1 MVANNTPLP
10 PNLAQR
16 FPVLSVADVTGDT
29 AVARSAAAIRAALE
43 EKDIQVVTAKSL
55 DDGETAIRSDPG
67 FSCIVMSWALC
78 KENLDKTT
86 AIMRLAHRRAAH
98 LPIMLAM
105 SKASRSRVPL
115 EIVENVDGFIWLPED
130 SPKFIAGRIQAAA
143 KRYLDSILPPFFGAL
158 VNFDDT
164 HEYSWHTPGHTGGTA
179 FMKTAVGKTFM
190 DFYGEQMLRS
200 DLSVSVGETGSLN
213 DHSGPVADAEKNAAR
228 VFGADYTYFVIGGSS
243 ASNEIILHSAVT
255 DGDTVLV
262 DRNCHKSL
270 NYSLNMSGAV
280 PVYMM
285 PRRNARGVIG
295 PVPQSEMTPEAI
307 RKKLSESP
315 LVADKTVPPVLGV
328 LTNSTYDGLCY
339 NVRTTTAEMSK
350 TLPRIHY
357 DEAWY
362 AYARFN
368 PIYEGRYGMH
378 RGERH
383 ADDATVTATHST
395 HKLLAAMSQASM
407 LHIRS
412 GKVPVTPALFNEAFM
427 MHTSTSPQYSIIA
440 STDVSAKMMD
450 DAGEYLTDECL
461 VEAIDFRQAMARI
474 RQEVAERKP
483 GDWWFGMWQPDEV
496 DGKPFADADPGMLR
510 SNHDAWLLK
519 PGADWHGF
527 GDLGDDYCMLDPIK
541 ATVLTPGLSLEGR
554 LEDSGIPAPLVTSF
568 LSSRG
573 IVVEKTEPY
582 SFLILFSVGI
592 TKGKWG
598 SMVAGLIEFK
608 QNYDANEPLERV
620 MPDLVDSAPER
631 YAGMGLK
638 DLADEMHAAM
648 IKTKLLHSM
657 DEAFTIL
664 PDAVM
669 SPRKTYGQLVKGN
682 VEQIRV
688 SDMVDRVAAV
698 QLVPYPPGIPI
709 MMPGE
714 KVTEEKRAVVDY
726 LLALQT
732 FDSQFPGF
740 EHDTHGI
747 EIERDAE
754 GNAVY
759 MVYCLKESCT

>member
-1 MVANNTPLP
+1 MSSQTRPLP
-10 PNLAQR
+10 AALAAR
-16 FPVLSVADVTGDT
+16 YPVLAIADIISDT
-29 AVARSAAAIRAALE
+29 AVARSAAGIRAALE
-43 EKDIQVVTAKSL
+43 AKDIQVVVARSL
-55 DDGETAIRSDPG
+55 NDGETAISSDPA
-67 FSCIVMSWALC
+67 FSCIIMSWALC
-78 KENLDKTT
+78 KENLDQTV
-86 AIMRLAHRRAAH
+86 AIVRLAHRRCAG

-105 SKASRSRVPL
+105 AQASRSRVPL
-115 EIVENVDGFIWLPED
+115 ELIESIDGFIWLPED
-130 SPKFIAGRIQAAA
+130 SPEFIAGRVQAAA
-143 KRYLDSILPPFFGAL
+143 RRYLDSILPPFFGAL

-179 FMKTAVGKTFM
+179 FMKTAVGRTFI

-200 DLSVSVGETGSLN
+200 DLSVSVGDTGSLN
-213 DHSGPVADAEKNAAR
+213 DHSGPVGDAEKNAAR

-383 ADDATVTATHST
+383 ADDATVSATHST

-496 DGKPFADADPGMLR
+496 DGKHFADADPAMLR

-541 ATVLTPGLSLEGR
+541 ATVLTPGLSLEGK
-554 LEDSGIPAPLVTSF
+554 LEQSGIPAPLVTSF

-582 SFLILFSVGI
+582 SFLILFSIGI

-598 SMVAGLIEFK
+598 SMIAGLMEFK
-608 QNYDANEPLERV
+608 QSYDANEPLERV
-620 MPDLVDSAPER
+620 MPDLVSKAPQR
-631 YAGMGLK
+631 YAGMGLR

-648 IKTKLLHSM
+648 IKTQLLRSM
-657 DEAFTIL
+657 DDAFTIL
-664 PDAVM
+664 PDAIM

-688 SDMVDRVAAV
+688 SDMLDRVVAV

-714 KVTEEKRAVVDY
+714 KVSQDKRAVVDY

-732 FDSQFPGF
+732 FDTQFPGF

-747 EIERDAE
+747 EIERDAG

-759 MVYCLKESCT
+759 MVYCLKE

>member
-1 MVANNTPLP
+1 MPSQNRPLP
-10 PNLAQR
+10 ARLAAR
-16 FPVLSVADVTGDT
+16 YPVLAIADIIIDT
-29 AVARSAAAIRAALE
+29 AVARSAAGIRAALE
-43 EKDIQVVTAKSL
+43 AKGIQVVVARSL
-55 DDGETAIRSDPG
+55 NDGETAISSDPA
-67 FSCIVMSWALC
+67 FSCIIMSWALC
-78 KENLDKTT
+78 KENLDQTV
-86 AIMRLAHRRAAH
+86 AIMRLAHRRCAG

-105 SKASRSRVPL
+105 AQASRSRVPL
-115 EIVENVDGFIWLPED
+115 ELIENIDGFIWLPED
-130 SPKFIAGRIQAAA
+130 SPEFIAGRVQAAA
-143 KRYLDSILPPFFGAL
+143 RRYLDSILPPFFGAL

-179 FMKTAVGKTFM
+179 FMKTAVGRTFI

-315 LVADKTVPPVLGV
+315 LVADKHVPPVLGV

-383 ADDATVTATHST
+383 ADDATVSATHST

-496 DGKPFADADPGMLR
+496 DGKHFADADPAMLR

-541 ATVLTPGLSLEGR
+541 ATVLTPGLSLEGK
-554 LEDSGIPAPLVTSF
+554 LEQSGIPAPLVTSF

-598 SMVAGLIEFK
+598 SMVAGLMEFK

-620 MPDLVDSAPER
+620 MPDLVSGAPER

-657 DEAFTIL
+657 DDAFTIL
-664 PDAVM
+664 PDAIM
-669 SPRKTYGQLVKGN
+669 SPRKTYGELVRGN

-688 SDMVDRVAAV
+688 SDMLDRVVAV

-714 KVTEEKRAVVDY
+714 KVNEDKRAVVDY

-747 EIERDAE
+747 EIERDGD

-759 MVYCLKESCT
+759 MVYCLKE

>member
-1 MVANNTPLP
+1 MPSQNRPLP
-10 PNLAQR
+10 ARLAAR
-16 FPVLSVADVTGDT
+16 YPVLAIADIIIDT
-29 AVARSAAAIRAALE
+29 AVARSAAGIRAALE
-43 EKDIQVVTAKSL
+43 AKGIQVVVARSL
-55 DDGETAIRSDPG
+55 NDGETAISSDPA
-67 FSCIVMSWALC
+67 FSCIIMSWALC
-78 KENLDKTT
+78 KENLDQTV
-86 AIMRLAHRRAAH
+86 AIMRLAHRRCAG

-105 SKASRSRVPL
+105 AQASRSRVPL
-115 EIVENVDGFIWLPED
+115 ELIENIDGFIWLPED
-130 SPKFIAGRIQAAA
+130 SPEFIAGRVQAAA
-143 KRYLDSILPPFFGAL
+143 RRYLDSILPPFFGAL

-179 FMKTAVGKTFM
+179 FMKTAVGRTFI

-383 ADDATVTATHST
+383 ADDATVSATHST

-496 DGKPFADADPGMLR
+496 DGKPFADADPAMLR

-541 ATVLTPGLSLEGR
+541 ATVLTPGLSLEGK
-554 LEDSGIPAPLVTSF
+554 LEQSGIPAPLVTSF

-598 SMVAGLIEFK
+598 SMVAGLMEFK

-620 MPDLVDSAPER
+620 MPDLVSGAPER

-657 DEAFTIL
+657 DDAFTIL
-664 PDAVM
+664 PDAIM
-669 SPRKTYGQLVKGN
+669 SPRKTYGELVRGN

-688 SDMVDRVAAV
+688 SDMLDRVVAV

-709 MMPGE
+709 MIPGE
-714 KVTEEKRAVVDY
+714 KVSQDKRAVVDY

-732 FDSQFPGF
+732 FDTQFPGF

-747 EIERDAE
+747 EIERDAD
-754 GNAVY
+754 GKAVY
-759 MVYCLKESCT
+759 MVYCLKE

>member
-1 MVANNTPLP
+1 MPSQNRPLP
-10 PNLAQR
+10 ARLAAR
-16 FPVLSVADVTGDT
+16 YPVLAIADIIIDT
-29 AVARSAAAIRAALE
+29 AVARSAAGIRAALE
-43 EKDIQVVTAKSL
+43 AKGIQVVVARSL
-55 DDGETAIRSDPG
+55 NDGETAISSDPA
-67 FSCIVMSWALC
+67 FSCIIMSWALC
-78 KENLDKTT
+78 KENLDQTV
-86 AIMRLAHRRAAH
+86 AIMRLAHRRCAG

-105 SKASRSRVPL
+105 AQASRSRVPL
-115 EIVENVDGFIWLPED
+115 ELIENIDGFIWLPED
-130 SPKFIAGRIQAAA
+130 SPEFIAGRVQAAA
-143 KRYLDSILPPFFGAL
+143 RRYLDSILPPFFGAL

-179 FMKTAVGKTFM
+179 FMKTAVGRTFI

-383 ADDATVTATHST
+383 ADDATVSATHST

-483 GDWWFGMWQPDEV
+483 GDWWFGMWQPDDV
-496 DGKPFADADPGMLR
+496 DGKPFADADPAMLR

-541 ATVLTPGLSLEGR
+541 ATVLTPGLSLEGK
-554 LEDSGIPAPLVTSF
+554 LEQSGIPAPLVTSF

-598 SMVAGLIEFK
+598 SMVAGLMEFK

-620 MPDLVDSAPER
+620 MPDLVSGAPER

-648 IKTKLLHSM
+648 IKTQLLHSM
-657 DEAFTIL
+657 DDAFTML
-664 PDAVM
+664 PDAIM
-669 SPRKTYGQLVKGN
+669 SPRKTYGELVRGN

-688 SDMVDRVAAV
+688 SDMLDRVVAV

-714 KVTEEKRAVVDY
+714 KVNEDKRAVVDY

-747 EIERDAE
+747 EIERDGD

-759 MVYCLKESCT
+759 MVYCLKE

>member
-1 MVANNTPLP
+1 MKSAGIGPRCILRRRYT
-10 PNLAQR
+10 
-16 FPVLSVADVTGDT
+16 DD
-29 AVARSAAAIRAALE
+29 RS
-43 EKDIQVVTAKSL
+43 
-55 DDGETAIRSDPG
+55 
-67 FSCIVMSWALC
+67 
-78 KENLDKTT
+78 
-86 AIMRLAHRRAAH
+86 
-98 LPIMLAM
+98 
-105 SKASRSRVPL
+105 L

-179 FMKTAVGKTFM
+179 FMKTAVGKTFI

-213 DHSGPVADAEKNAAR
+213 DHSGPVGDAEKNAAR

-315 LVADKTVPPVLGV
+315 LVADKHVPPVLGV

-339 NVRTTTAEMSK
+339 NVRATTAEMSK

-395 HKLLAAMSQASM
+395 HELLAAVSQASM

-412 GKVPVTPALFNEAFM
+412 GKVPVKPALFNEAFM

-461 VEAIDFRQAMARI
+461 VEAIDFRQAMARLK
-474 RQEVAERKP
+474 QEVAADIKS
-483 GDWWFGMWQPDEV
+483 
-496 DGKPFADADPGMLR
+496 GKKQRA
-510 SNHDAWLLK
+510 LK
-519 PGADWHGF
+519 KID
-527 GDLGDDYCMLDPIK
+527 K
-541 ATVLTPGLSLEGR
+541 
-554 LEDSGIPAPLVTSF
+554 
-568 LSSRG
+568 
-573 IVVEKTEPY
+573 
-582 SFLILFSVGI
+582 
-592 TKGKWG
+592 
-598 SMVAGLIEFK
+598 
-608 QNYDANEPLERV
+608 
-620 MPDLVDSAPER
+620 
-631 YAGMGLK
+631 
-638 DLADEMHAAM
+638 
-648 IKTKLLHSM
+648 
-657 DEAFTIL
+657 
-664 PDAVM
+664 
-669 SPRKTYGQLVKGN
+669 
-682 VEQIRV
+682 
-688 SDMVDRVAAV
+688 
-698 QLVPYPPGIPI
+698 
-709 MMPGE
+709 
-714 KVTEEKRAVVDY
+714 
-726 LLALQT
+726 
-732 FDSQFPGF
+732 
-740 EHDTHGI
+740 
-747 EIERDAE
+747 
-754 GNAVY
+754 
-759 MVYCLKESCT
+759 

>member
-1 MVANNTPLP
+1 MPSQNRPLP
-10 PNLAQR
+10 ARLAAR
-16 FPVLSVADVTGDT
+16 YPVLAIADVVSDT
-29 AVARSAAAIRAALE
+29 AVARSAAGIRAALE
-43 EKDIQVVTAKSL
+43 AKGIQVVVARSL
-55 DDGETAIRSDPG
+55 NDGETAINSDPA
-67 FSCIVMSWALC
+67 FSCIIMSWALC
-78 KENLDKTT
+78 KENLDQTV
-86 AIMRLAHRRAAH
+86 AIMRLAHRRCAG

-105 SKASRSRVPL
+105 AQASRSRVPL
-115 EIVENVDGFIWLPED
+115 ELIENIDGFIWLPED
-130 SPKFIAGRIQAAA
+130 SPEFIAGRVQAAA
-143 KRYLDSILPPFFGAL
+143 RRYLDSILPPFFGAL

-179 FMKTAVGKTFM
+179 FMKTAVGRTFI

-315 LVADKTVPPVLGV
+315 LVADKHVPPVLGV

-383 ADDATVTATHST
+383 ADDATVSATHST

-474 RQEVAERKP
+474 QQEVAERKP

-496 DGKPFADADPGMLR
+496 DGKPFPDADPAMLR

-541 ATVLTPGLSLEGR
+541 ATVLTPGLSLEGK
-554 LEDSGIPAPLVTSF
+554 LEQSGIPAPLVTSF

-598 SMVAGLIEFK
+598 SMVAGLMEFK

-620 MPDLVDSAPER
+620 MPDLVSGAPER

-657 DEAFTIL
+657 DDAFTIL
-664 PDAVM
+664 PDAIM

-688 SDMVDRVAAV
+688 SDMLDRVVAV

-714 KVTEEKRAVVDY
+714 KVNEDKCAVVDY

-747 EIERDAE
+747 EIERDGD

-759 MVYCLKESCT
+759 MVYCLKE